1 MEHPRQIPESD
12 WKIWREMQKLALERF
27 CQNALNDVAK
37 FKDAEG
43 TAHER
48 YLKLYQLVKKRDK
61 KLGEI
66 FDGPSRSNALTQIAL
81 AVQARLVTADE
92 VNRFTEETRN
102 KVAFLTGE
110 VG

>member
-12 WKIWREMQKLALERF
+12 WKIWRELQKLALERF
-27 CQNALNDVAK
+27 CQRALNDVAK

-48 YLKLYQLVKKRDK
+48 YLKLYQLVKRRDR

-66 FDGPSRSNALTQIAL
+66 FDGPSRSNAVVQLSL
-81 AVQARLVTADE
+81 AVRARVVTSE
-92 VNRFTEETRN
+92 ELERFTEETR
-102 KVAFLTGE
+102 KRVAFLAGKD
-110 VG
+110 G